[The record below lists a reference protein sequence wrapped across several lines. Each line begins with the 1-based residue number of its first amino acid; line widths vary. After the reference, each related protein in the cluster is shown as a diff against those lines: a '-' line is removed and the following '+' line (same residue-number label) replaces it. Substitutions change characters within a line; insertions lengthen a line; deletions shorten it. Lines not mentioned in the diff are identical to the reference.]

1 MNGGAVA
8 YLTHSQYGRNGN
20 EITIN
25 NNSNYITGIAGDSVT
40 ASGSDSIINAYNTT
54 EGMKASTT
62 GNIYGV
68 YDLSGGAWEYTA
80 NWDTLSSSSDIA
92 SYGKAVDGTVYFSQ
106 NGASDR
112 TKTAYSNGT
121 YTYDGEKVKTVCRSG
136 DGIKETWISSDRS
149 WFNDYSYFVSSDGPF
164 SVRGG
169 IYDSE
174 EDSGVFFSYYDY
186 GVPYSNISFRAVLA
200 CAW

>member
-20 EITIN
+20 EVTIN
-25 NNSNYITGIAGDSVT
+25 NNSSYITGIAGDSVT
-40 ASGSDSIINAYNTT
+40 AGELNSTTNSYNTT
-54 EGMKASTT
+54 KGMKASTT

-80 NWDTLSSSSDIA
+80 NWNTLSSSSDIA

-136 DGIKETWISSDRS
+136 DGIKETWISGSRS
-149 WFNDYSYFVSSDGPF
+149 WFNDYSGFVGSRVPF
-164 SVRGG
+164 SIRGG
-169 IYDSE
+169 ICSDE
-174 EDSGVFFSYYDY
+174 EFSGVF
-186 GVPYSNISFRAVLA
+186 YSGIGSGGPDSDVSFRAVLA
-200 CAW
+200 SVW